1 MCSPFLHSSTVL
13 DVASWTRPAVFDWL
27 QQQGNVD
34 EVEMHRVLNCGVG
47 MVICVA
53 PEQAEAAMKVL
64 REAGEQPWI
73 IGGIAAAAEGAQRVV
88 LNNLKS
94 H

>member
-1 MCSPFLHSSTVL
+1 VV

-34 EVEMHRVLNCGVG
+34 EREMHRVLNCGVG

-53 PEQAEAAMKVL
+53 QDHVDQALKVL
-64 REAGEQPWI
+64 REAGEQPWV
-73 IGGIAAAAEGAQRVV
+73 IGQIASATAGAEAVV